1 MVSMG
6 KNTSEKFN
14 VVLLVLFF
22 IIPLTALNLSY
33 FLFAKINENLE
44 KNEQSVKAIHEV
56 ETLSSEADFG
66 IEFSRL
72 FGNFFYELKNA
83 ANFNDAKF
91 LVDSL
96 NKKSEKIFEKPF
108 PDYNLFVFKTTSDT
122 KSTEL
127 LLTHGNIGTSKKALC
142 LTFEYLYNMNISN
155 NKNKSNDLRSKKVFA
170 QKLLG
175 KFTNTEIIAKEM
187 RGITTFSN
195 GIHKNSWFVW
205 NYYVGDNEEVY
216 GAILLCNVKEDYPEI
231 GRLLA
236 LKSLKRRGNAIGAF
250 IPVLAA
256 YGKPTVQSPLDKSR
270 IFNNFANS
278 LTVQNVNNL
287 EKWLKDTL
295 PNEVSLGNY
304 TAFCNLERGATH
316 IAIVL
321 VRAIKKLNFPK
332 WLISIN
338 ILFILIMAIILFCG
352 IGFGKWPKINLLARF
367 SLSYLL
373 ASFLPLI
380 LLVSVAYGYIM
391 LYENTSINQAKSD
404 LLSVLKTFDSQKNVS
419 VKEYREAFVKA
430 LNDEK
435 IISLTNEK
443 EVDEKLVVNR
453 VLEIFEK
460 GRLPL
465 LGVKLVNENGKG
477 AFVTGSGL
485 EDFDFELLVKS
496 FLSIQ
501 VNILRKKMEE
511 DSSDQKFEK
520 YESDDDLANKGYRAI
535 LGRDVDGDVTKRL
548 SEPILSKNGDF
559 CSYQIFDVLKINEK
573 AKYMLFV
580 AWDDKTLDDEII
592 SKSIS
597 NYNIKNISNNKN
609 RNQNFLAYKIIG
621 QDLKEIGES
630 RHLSQNLSDSINNHA
645 KLVALTKKNDTFV
658 EDDNIVV
665 IMPAL
670 SFNQTLFVGWVS
682 KSHILVDLFS
692 RKIVLL
698 ILVLLSLTVLWIC
711 VIRSAFA
718 FLKPISALKGALD
731 EVSVGNLNV
740 GFNNA
745 PNDELGNLSN
755 EFSKMIDELE
765 EKERL
770 SKLISDHAVQALQ
783 KNSSTLIND
792 TETFKGVAL
801 VSDIRNF
808 TGMSEKYDPVII
820 TELLNEHFA
829 EMAKII
835 SDKGGLIYKFI
846 GDAIEA
852 VFPEKDDYEE
862 SASERAF
869 KAGSMMIDR
878 LSEIN
883 NRRKNKD
890 LFTYRIGVGL
900 CYGTMYS
907 GTVGSLETRLDY
919 SILGDPLKKAAKFEA
934 LSIQNPDFPIVV
946 GEEIGEKLAGLG
958 VGFKKIDSMGQSFTV
973 YTLVKN
979 NTEENNSFL
988 LDNEN
993 KNNTKNEDSENK
1005 KERKLFSLFVGNPLK
1020 SNYIKLCFNLLY
1032 LFFTVSLLACGV
1044 GFIISQN
1051 HERLKSESE
1060 KECSRLIEE
1069 LQSNDVMKS
1078 CFNALCFEFY
1088 EDIDKYFKSENK
1100 TGSFKQN
1107 ITKIADKYERLG
1119 YPIPKYYCCLFND
1132 FNVEEDGFVSK
1143 GFEDKTCDIIKAIS
1157 VSFLKGKNGYEERKQ
1172 NISDLFGASIKFYD
1186 LRTSLFRRSSMAT
1199 IADEEMLVDTNK
1211 FFDEN
1216 HKMISYILCG
1226 MPKDIVN
1233 SSSPSYFTLL
1243 TGDSLQLAIKDDDKW
1258 YFSKG
1263 FSEIDKKILKK
1274 YPDSSYLL
1282 IKGYEKKDI
1291 DINNKKY
1298 TIYVITNKLLSSYY
1312 PLSLIG
1318 CIVFFSIFFLGI
1330 LILFIRK
1337 KKSFL
1342 NSTLSMKLNIDILLS
1357 ALLPIIIVS
1366 FVSYLYI
1373 NENYINKNSEVRSKL
1388 NNLIDDI
1395 EKRELYF
1402 HPLIEKYLN
1411 SLPSSNIFRDY
1422 INRINN
1428 PKNDL
1433 VKDEIIKKFKRDI
1446 YNEIVG
1452 EGEKHFNTDFITNNS
1467 KVDINRPS
1475 IIKLEPHFR
1484 ITEMLV
1490 IGKNDWVISVNYRLK
1505 KEEDYNKKLTDFGKI
1520 VYPLFSEIYFKNT
1533 NTNDNKNIGSDSD
1546 LSSTKKEM
1554 MLDELLKAFNSIFG
1568 KEFVFKLLNFPNN
1581 LVSVVISYSTASFYV
1596 STVYSEEN
1604 PNNIDA
1610 IIFSLI
1616 YYDNEFKPSIC
1627 RMRNNEKPFK
1637 QHLYSDSNSENLYCF
1652 HSPNVDVGEYFF
1664 YSNPQENCDENFPSK
1679 LEDFKA
1685 VKEFCFVSSF
1695 INSSY
1700 IPIST
1705 NVNIYGNHLLEAR
1718 QGNHIKDNV
1727 YIALASEKPINKE
1740 RFYYILIFIFILII
1754 SIKIINFIS
1763 KSVIN
1768 DLLSPIEVLLEGAKS
1783 VAQGKYSYRTNF
1795 IRGDELGNLCFSFD
1809 KMMKGLEEKQLMN
1822 RMVSKTALKVASS
1835 LVDTDSKKV
1844 DVALLYVT
1852 VPEFDKNMKDIP
1864 PFELFSKLRQQIA
1877 VISEIVINNGGDI
1890 DKIMGE
1896 KMLIAFRSDDKSSEE
1911 VAVNA
1916 SKVAS
1921 LIETSEKLS
1930 FNVAV
1935 GVNYG
1940 QVISGYLGVG
1950 EKRDFTIIGDPVN
1963 VTARI
1968 AVFAEKLESNRLV
1981 VSEDV
1986 KKLIEKY
1993 IKTEEYGEVLF
2004 KGKSQP
2010 AKVYRIL

>member
-1 MVSMG
+1 MS
-6 KNTSEKFN
+6 KNISEKFN
-14 VVLLVLFF
+14 VVLLILFF
-22 IIPLTALNLSY
+22 VIPLTALNLSY
-33 FLFAKINENLE
+33 YLFAKINENWE
-44 KNEQSVKAIHEV
+44 KNEQRIKAVHEV
-56 ETLSSEADFG
+56 EALSAEADFRNG
-66 IEFSRL
+66 FSRL
-72 FGNFFYELKNA
+72 FGDFFNELKNA

-96 NKKSEKIFEKPF
+96 KKKSDKIFEKPF
-108 PDYNLFVFKTTSDT
+108 PDYNLFVFKTTS

-127 LLTHGNIGTSKKALC
+127 LLTHGNIGISKKALC
-142 LTFEYLYNMNISN
+142 FAFEYLYNINISKD
-155 NKNKSNDLRSKKVFA
+155 KNKSNDISSKEAFA
-170 QKLLG
+170 RKLLG
-175 KFTNTEIIAKEM
+175 QITNPEIIAKEM

-195 GIHKNSWFVW
+195 GIHKNSWFIW
-205 NYYVGDNEEVY
+205 DYYVGKNNEIY
-216 GAILLCNVKEDYPEI
+216 GVILLCNIKENYQEI

-236 LKSLKRRGNAIGAF
+236 LKSLKKRGKAIGAF
-250 IPVLAA
+250 IPVLDA
-256 YGKPTVQSPLDKSR
+256 YGESAVQSPLEKSGT
-270 IFNNFANS
+270 FKDFTNK
-278 LTVQNVNNL
+278 LTVKNINDL
-287 EKWLKDTL
+287 EKWLKESL
-295 PNEVSLGNY
+295 PNGVDLGNY
-304 TAFCNLERGATH
+304 TAFCNLDRGSTH

-321 VRAIKKLNFPK
+321 VKAIKKFSFPK

-338 ILFILIMAIILFCG
+338 ILFPLIMAIILFSG
-352 IGFGKWPKINLLARF
+352 IGFGQWPKINLLTRF
-367 SLSYLL
+367 SLLYLL

-380 LLVSVAYGYIM
+380 LLVVVAYGYIM
-391 LYENTSINQAKSD
+391 LYDNTSINQAKSD
-404 LLSVLKTFDSQKNVS
+404 LLSALKSFDAQKNVS
-419 VKEYREAFVKA
+419 VKEYRETFARA

-435 IISLTNEK
+435 IISLIKEK
-443 EVDEKLVVNR
+443 EVNEKLVVDR
-453 VLEIFEK
+453 VLEIFEN
-460 GRLPL
+460 GNLPL
-465 LGVKLVNENGKG
+465 LGVELVNENGEGALKG
-477 AFVTGSGL
+477 SEL
-485 EDFDFELLVKS
+485 EDPEFELLVKPL
-496 FLSIQ
+496 LSIQ
-501 VNILRKKMEE
+501 VNILRKQMAKE
-511 DSSDQKFEK
+511 SSDYEFKK
-520 YESDDDLANKGYRAI
+520 YESDTAAANNGYKAI
-535 LGRDVDGDVTKRL
+535 LGRDVVEDIAKRL

-559 CSYQIFDVLKINEK
+559 CSYQIYDVLKIDGK
-573 AKYMLFV
+573 SKYVLFV
-580 AWDDKTLDDEII
+580 AWDDKTLDKKII
-592 SKSIS
+592 SKSIE
-597 NYNIKNISNNKN
+597 NYYIKNIDDNKN
-609 RNQNFLAYKIIG
+609 KNQNFTAFKIIG
-621 QDLKEIGES
+621 QDLDDKWLEN
-630 RHLSQNLSDSINNHA
+630 RHISDNIKASIINHA

-682 KSHILVDLFS
+682 KSDILVNKS
-692 RKIVLL
+692 NREIVLL
-698 ILVLLSLTVLWIC
+698 ILVLLSLIVLWIC
-711 VIRSAFA
+711 IIRSAFA

-731 EVSVGNLNV
+731 EVSIGNLNV

-770 SKLISDHAVQALQ
+770 SKLISDQAVQALQ
-783 KNSSTLIND
+783 KNSNTLVND

-835 SDKGGLIYKFI
+835 SDRGGLIYKFI

-852 VFPEKDDYEE
+852 VFPEKDDYDE

-878 LSEIN
+878 LSVIN

-934 LSIQNPDFPIVV
+934 LSIQNSDFPIVV
-946 GEEIGEKLAGLG
+946 GEEIAEKLASLS

-973 YTLVKN
+973 YSLDKN
-979 NTEENNSFL
+979 NNEENNSSL
-988 LDNEN
+988 LCNEV
-993 KNNTKNEDSENK
+993 KNNIKNEDNDNK
-1005 KERKLFSLFVGNPLK
+1005 KERELFSLFVGNPLK
-1020 SNYIKLCFNLLY
+1020 NNNIKLCFNIIY
-1032 LFFTVSLLACGV
+1032 LFFMALLFACGV

-1051 HERLKSESE
+1051 YERLKSESE

-1088 EDIDKYFKSENK
+1088 EDIDKYLKSENK

-1107 ITKIADKYERLG
+1107 ITQIADKYEKLG
-1119 YPIPKYYCCLFND
+1119 YPIPKYSCCLFNGL
-1132 FNVEEDGFVSK
+1132 NVEDDGFISK
-1143 GFEDKTCDIIKAIS
+1143 GFDNETCDILKAIS
-1157 VSFLKGKNGYEERKQ
+1157 VSFLKGESGYKERED
-1172 NISDLFGASIKFYD
+1172 NILKLFGATIKIYD
-1186 LRTSLFRRSSMAT
+1186 FKTNLFRRSAMVT
-1199 IADEEMLVDTNK
+1199 VADEEMLVDTNK
-1211 FFDEN
+1211 FFDKN
-1216 HKMISYILCG
+1216 HEMISYILCG

-1233 SSSPSYFTLL
+1233 SSPDYFTLL
-1243 TGDSLQLAIKDDDKW
+1243 SGDSLQLAIKDDDKW

-1263 FSEIDKKILKK
+1263 FPEIDKKLLKN
-1274 YPDSSYLL
+1274 YPDSSYLF
-1282 IKGYEKKDI
+1282 IKGYEKKDV

-1318 CIVFFSIFFLGI
+1318 CFVFFSIFFLGI
-1330 LILFIRK
+1330 LILFIQK
-1337 KKSFL
+1337 KRFISK
-1342 NSTLSMKLNIDILLS
+1342 STLSMKLSIDILLS
-1357 ALLPIIIVS
+1357 ALLPIIVVS

-1373 NENYINKNSEVRSKL
+1373 NEDYINKNLEVRLKI
-1388 NNLIDDI
+1388 NNLIDDT
-1395 EKRELYF
+1395 EKREFYF
-1402 HPLIEKYLN
+1402 YPLMEKYLKCL
-1411 SLPSSNIFRDY
+1411 SSSNVFRNY
-1422 INRINN
+1422 IDLANN
-1428 PKNDL
+1428 SKNDSE
-1433 VKDEIIKKFKRDI
+1433 KDNNVEKFKNYLFTRI
-1446 YNEIVG
+1446 IG
-1452 EGEKHFNTDFITNNS
+1452 EGKKHFNIDFITKNS
-1467 KVDINRPS
+1467 SVDENRAS
-1475 IIKLEPHFR
+1475 IIECEPHFC
-1484 ITEMLV
+1484 IAEMLV
-1490 IGKNDWVISVNYRLK
+1490 VGKNDWVVSVNHK
-1505 KEEDYNKKLTDFGKI
+1505 VDKNNEEEYNKKFTDFGEI
-1520 VYPLFSEIYFKNT
+1520 IYPLISEIYFKNT
-1533 NTNDNKNIGSDSD
+1533 DANDKNKVSDSD
-1546 LSSTKKEM
+1546 LSSAKNEVIV
-1554 MLDELLKAFNSIFG
+1554 DVLLKSFNSILG
-1568 KEFVFKLLNFPNN
+1568 KEFIFKLVNFPNS
-1581 LVSVVISYSTASFYV
+1581 LVSVIVSYSTASFYV
-1596 STVYSEEN
+1596 STIYSDKN

-1610 IIFSLI
+1610 IIFSTVFF
-1616 YYDNEFKPSIC
+1616 DNEFKSSIC
-1627 RMRNNEKPFK
+1627 RMRNNKYPFK
-1637 QHLYSDSNSENLYCF
+1637 QHLYSGSNTDNLYCF
-1652 HSPNVDVGEYFF
+1652 YSPNVDVGEYFF
-1664 YSNPQENCDENFPSK
+1664 YSNQDENNDANFPSK
-1679 LEDFKA
+1679 LEDLKA

-1700 IPIST
+1700 IPVST
-1705 NVNIYGNHLLEAR
+1705 NINIYGNHLLEAR
-1718 QGNHIKDNV
+1718 QGNIVKDNV
-1727 YIALASEKPINKE
+1727 YIGLASEKPVNRE
-1740 RFYYILIFIFILII
+1740 RFYNLLIFIFVLII
-1754 SIKIINFIS
+1754 AIIIINFIA

-1768 DLLSPIEVLLEGAKS
+1768 DLLSPIKMLLEGAKS
-1783 VAQGKYSYRTNF
+1783 AAQGKYSYRTNF
-1795 IRGDELGNLCFSFD
+1795 IRGDELGNLCFTFD

-1822 RMVSKTALKVASS
+1822 RMVSKTALKVASG

-1852 VPEFDKNMKDIP
+1852 VPEFDKIMKDTS
-1864 PFELFSKLRQQIA
+1864 PFELFSKLRRQIA

-1921 LIETSEKLS
+1921 LIETSENLS
-1930 FNVAV
+1930 FKVSV

-1963 VTARI
+1963 VAARI
-1968 AVFAEKLESNRLV
+1968 AVFAEKLKSNRLV
-1981 VSEDV
+1981 VSKDV
-1986 KKLIEKY
+1986 KKLIEKN